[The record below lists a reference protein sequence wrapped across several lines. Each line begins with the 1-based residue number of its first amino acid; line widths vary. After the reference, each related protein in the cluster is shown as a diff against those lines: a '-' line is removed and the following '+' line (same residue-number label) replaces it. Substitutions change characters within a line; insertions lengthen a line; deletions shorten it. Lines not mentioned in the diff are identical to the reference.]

1 MSVPLSETNNSTE
14 QSLSWSFN
22 APNAVTIARIALT
35 IVIAWLLLQGGT
47 TEILLAGIFLIA
59 GWISDGLDG
68 FLARRMGQSTLAGA
82 LFDLIADR
90 VLMTPILILA
100 ITGGLWLRKD
110 GLMPFNPYPY
120 AITVVA
126 ADLTV
131 VAGVFTYIWKR
142 RRRAILFPAPTLIAR
157 ITYSIQM
164 STLVIGVLGIGP
176 DVLLAIFMY
185 LAIIFTLVASY
196 SYLKKGGY
204 VFTC

>member
-100 ITGGLWLRKD
+100 ITGGLWLRTD